1 MDQKYLRNAWY
12 AASWD
17 DELGDTPVPVTILDE
32 PLVLYRNEAG
42 APVCLSDTCPHRFA
56 PLHMGRVVG
65 DAIAC
70 PYHGLQFGPD
80 GRCVLN
86 PHGPIAGAAHVQSFA
101 LAERYGML
109 WAWLGD
115 QPADPATLPVIP
127 ELELPG
133 LAWVHSA
140 IDVHA
145 EYRLMID
152 NLMDLSH
159 VEFLH
164 PMLGTPGS
172 AARVVYESRTEP
184 TEVRSIYH
192 LNDEPVPMVMRML
205 WPTAPDRIRIA
216 NTMTWR
222 PPAMLS
228 LGIAVTTTDGSL
240 EEPVLRMPSVHF
252 LTPAGDGE
260 TRYFF
265 AAGRNV
271 QTDSKEAD
279 AAALAAVK
287 AAFQREDEPMVAA
300 VQARMAKLAP
310 EKRAMRVA
318 FKTDAGAVQAQ
329 RTLERM
335 IAVQ

>member
-205 WPTAPDRIRIA
+205 WPTAPDRIRPCFH
-216 NTMTWR
+216 WGSPS
-222 PPAMLS
+222 PPPMGVWKSRCCAC
-228 LGIAVTTTDGSL
+228 
-240 EEPVLRMPSVHF
+240 LRCIS
-252 LTPAGDGE
+252 
-260 TRYFF
+260 
-265 AAGRNV
+265 
-271 QTDSKEAD
+271 
-279 AAALAAVK
+279 
-287 AAFQREDEPMVAA
+287 
-300 VQARMAKLAP
+300 
-310 EKRAMRVA
+310 
-318 FKTDAGAVQAQ
+318 
-329 RTLERM
+329 
-335 IAVQ
+335 